1 MRKDL
6 VCKQQPVHRSV
17 SPIMSLLHRTLAVA
31 TNCCFLYAQG
41 CTASTVVQG
50 SIAWKNGLREKDVIL
65 AYCVEY
71 QGSID
76 RLNLNPRQSFF
87 DADLQHAVKGS
98 KSVLIVIERP
108 LPGAESSKLLHSQYL
123 GIYTQGHTTKTIK
136 GEKRLLNI
144 FK

>member
-1 MRKDL
+1 M
-6 VCKQQPVHRSV
+6 
-17 SPIMSLLHRTLAVA
+17 
-31 TNCCFLYAQG
+31 
-41 CTASTVVQG
+41 
-50 SIAWKNGLREKDVIL
+50 IL
-65 AYCVEY
+65 AYCVEH
-71 QGSID
+71 QGNIN

-98 KSVLIVIERP
+98 KSVLIVIKRP
-108 LPGAESSKLLHSQYL
+108 LPGAESSKLLHSQYS